1 MKKNIFI
8 LFFCALPSFLLA
20 TQPLVFSTSTG
31 SSSSIYSIPIL
42 KEAYQRLGIELIVK
56 EYPSKRSLLSSNSGI
71 IDGELHRISGLQDK
85 FPNLREIK
93 VPIVKLEWVIYSKK
107 YNFVVKGVESIK
119 PYSISTRRG
128 IIRGEKI
135 VSKAKDHLLVNSW
148 PQVLLTLEKDR
159 VDLALISKLTA
170 LKILKDNPMEVHVL
184 KPPLDEI
191 YLYHYLHKKNEK
203 LIPKITKVLKEM
215 ESAGEIQG
223 IWDQV
228 EKNLIK

>member
-1 MKKNIFI
+1 MKKIIFI
-8 LFFCALPSFLLA
+8 LFFCSFPSFLLS

-42 KEAYQRLGIELIVK
+42 KEAYQRLGIEFIVK
-56 EYPSKRSLLSSNSGI
+56 EYPSKRSLLSVNSGE
-71 IDGELHRISGLQDK
+71 IDGELHRVSSLQDK

-107 YNFVVKGVESIK
+107 YNFVVEGIESIK

-128 IIRGEKI
+128 IVRGEKI
-135 VSKAKDHLLVNSW
+135 VAKAKGHLLVNSW

-170 LKILKDNPMEVHVL
+170 LKILKDNPIDVYEL

-215 ESAGEIQG
+215 ELSGEIQA

-228 EKNLIK
+228 KKNLIK